1 MQNLPE
7 ADDPTAA
14 RERLRVLRRLLE
26 SEGWALAKALNQQ
39 INDVRATEIVRNRVK
54 STEDVYAQ
62 EFDKGHI
69 QGREMAFL
77 DIETQAE
84 VIEHYLT
91 ELAEK
96 ENESEDPQAP
106 TDGILA

>member
-1 MQNLPE
+1 V
-7 ADDPTAA
+7 A

-39 INDVRATEIVRNRVK
+39 VIDIRATEIVRNRVK
-54 STEDVYAQ
+54 SSEGVYAQ

-69 QGREMAFL
+69 EGREAAFL
-77 DIETQAE
+77 DIETQVE
-84 VIEHYLT
+84 SLEHYLT